1 MGTIRL
7 MDLAR
12 ILFWLHVSAAFAFV
26 LAHGVSVFVSLR
38 LRDER
43 DPARLGALLDL
54 SLFAVRIASLMLI
67 LVTLTG
73 IIATFV
79 GGLWGRPWIW
89 ASLGILVV
97 LWAWMSIRGVRYFDQ
112 VRHALGKRGAYDR
125 KKDPDPTPNPGQ
137 LETLLSSSRPVELT
151 AVGLIGLAAIV
162 WLMIAKPF

>member
-1 MGTIRL
+1 

-54 SLFAVRIASLMLI
+54 SLFAVRIATLMLI

-73 IIATFV
+73 ILATFV
-79 GGLWGRPWIW
+79 GGLWGHPWIW

-125 KKDPDPTPNPGQ
+125 KKDSDPTPNPGQ
-137 LETLLSSSRPVELT
+137 LETLLASSRPVELT

-162 WLMIAKPF
+162 WLMIAKPFSP